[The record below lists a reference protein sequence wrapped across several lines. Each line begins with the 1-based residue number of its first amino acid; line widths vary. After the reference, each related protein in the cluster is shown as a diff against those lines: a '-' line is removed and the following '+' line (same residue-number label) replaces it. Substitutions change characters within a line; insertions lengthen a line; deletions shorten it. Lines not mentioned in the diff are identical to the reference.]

1 MQINRLFQIIYIL
14 LDRKNITAS
23 ALSEKLEVSV
33 RTIYR
38 DVEVLSSVG
47 VPVYMSKGKG
57 GGISL
62 LPGFVLNKTVLTD
75 QEKADILSSLHAVN
89 SVKPE
94 EKDTALQKLSSFF
107 GKGNADWIEIDF
119 SSWSHEDKENE
130 TFDSLK
136 QAILNRKTA
145 EFLYASGK
153 REETLRKVYP
163 LKLGF
168 KAQSWYLYGY
178 CVKRKDYRF
187 FKLRRIKELN
197 ILEEGFNLATP
208 VKIFSEENIFKE
220 EYINL
225 KLKLSSKMAYR
236 VYDEFSKF
244 QLSEDGYYI
253 AETMFPKGQWVFS
266 YVASFGDECEVLE
279 PEEVRNEV
287 RKKLQN
293 MLKYYL

>member
-1 MQINRLFQIIYIL
+1 M
-14 LDRKNITAS
+14 
-23 ALSEKLEVSV
+23 
-33 RTIYR
+33 
-38 DVEVLSSVG
+38 
-47 VPVYMSKGKG
+47 
-57 GGISL
+57 
-62 LPGFVLNKTVLTD
+62 LNKTVLTD
-75 QEKADILSSLHAVN
+75 QEKADILASLYAVN

-178 CVKRKDYRF
+178 CVERKDYRF

-208 VKIFSEENIFKE
+208 AKIFSEDNIFKE
-220 EYINL
+220 DYFNL

-244 QLSEDGYYI
+244 QLSEEGYYI

-293 MLKYYL
+293 MLKFYL